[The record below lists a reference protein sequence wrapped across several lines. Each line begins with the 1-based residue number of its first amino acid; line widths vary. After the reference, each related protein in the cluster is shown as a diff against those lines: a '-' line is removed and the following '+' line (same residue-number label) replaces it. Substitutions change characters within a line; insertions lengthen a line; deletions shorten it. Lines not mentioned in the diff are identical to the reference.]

1 MGQFNEY
8 DVRKNAFEDLIIIG
22 LDVKKIIDTMREHN
36 QIRPIHE
43 KIIKELLPWYV
54 TIIKTPEFIEDFD
67 SVIFFKIQYSKK
79 EYGFL

>member
-43 KIIKELLPWYV
+43 KIIK
-54 TIIKTPEFIEDFD
+54 
-67 SVIFFKIQYSKK
+67 
-79 EYGFL
+79 